1 MAVRVSTGQYEASH
15 GRLPR
20 GWGRWA
26 FQIGEQIE
34 WFAGTYTEARK
45 LAIKQAQQEGVSSIE
60 VLP

>member
-1 MAVRVSTGQYEASH
+1 MAVRVSTRKYEASH

-34 WFAGTYTEARK
+34 WFAGTYTEAKK
-45 LAIKQAQQEGVSSIE
+45 LATKRARKAGVSVIE